1 MEKQD
6 LNNRDQ
12 GILKA
17 TVISYIKTATP
28 IGSRTITKQFDFG
41 LSPAT
46 IRNIMADL
54 EDLGFLAQPHTS
66 AGRVPTEKAYR
77 YYVNYLIDGKSE
89 EFVPYQLSKTEDFP
103 TMLSHT
109 SKMLSLLS
117 RYTSIVM
124 APKLSNIIF
133 KHIKFISLKKN
144 LILAIFVNH
153 EGHVYNKNFESD
165 ETLSQKDLD
174 QLSNIINDRFS
185 NKNLEEIKKLLMY
198 ELKEEKK
205 KYEYLLSKV
214 FDFNKKNVND
224 YQDQKLFVEGTTNI
238 MDLPEFTD
246 IDKIKSLFKA
256 FEERFAL
263 VKLLDRFLA
272 SEGTQVLIGSENPF
286 LEANECSLVISTY
299 KLSDKEVGAVGIIGP
314 IRMEYHRVITLVD
327 YAAKMLTKTHLC

>member
-1 MEKQD
+1 
-6 LNNRDQ
+6 
-12 GILKA
+12 
-17 TVISYIKTATP
+17 
-28 IGSRTITKQFDFG
+28 
-41 LSPAT
+41 
-46 IRNIMADL
+46 
-54 EDLGFLAQPHTS
+54 
-66 AGRVPTEKAYR
+66 
-77 YYVNYLIDGKSE
+77 
-89 EFVPYQLSKTEDFP
+89 
-103 TMLSHT
+103 
-109 SKMLSLLS
+109 
-117 RYTSIVM
+117 
-124 APKLSNIIF
+124 
-133 KHIKFISLKKN
+133 
-144 LILAIFVNH
+144 
-153 EGHVYNKNFESD
+153 
-165 ETLSQKDLD
+165 
-174 QLSNIINDRFS
+174 
-185 NKNLEEIKKLLMY
+185 
-198 ELKEEKK
+198 LKEEKK